1 MKNGKPT
8 IKEIAART
16 GVSIGTV
23 HRAIYGKEGVG
34 EETRKRILDE
44 VARMNYQ
51 IDEAA
56 SSLKR
61 KELNIAVVLPRPQ
74 GEERFYFRG
83 IWEGIRQAAAE
94 VGKYKVNF
102 LYYES
107 EYSMNHMSQEL
118 QQLFDSNLDEI
129 DGLIT
134 LSDCDDS
141 NEWIDRFHKRGVPV
155 VLISSYGRMENY
167 FCSIKV
173 EHEKAGQLA
182 AEYMRDA
189 CLAKPGKLLVLTGN
203 KDIFSNRRYS
213 DAFLEQMKTF
223 DPSREIICV
232 DGFGGDEI
240 RERCEKIIE
249 TETIA
254 GIFACN
260 ARNTYT
266 ICELLMN
273 LQRKDIVLVGTDV
286 FYELKLYFDS
296 GIINAS
302 IYQYNLEQGSKAV
315 QILYRYLASG
325 SGERGREFLPIGL
338 VMKSNSEFFMN

>member
-1 MKNGKPT
+1 MKSGKPT

-34 EETRKRILDE
+34 EATRKRILEE
-44 VARMNYQ
+44 VERMNYHV
-51 IDEAA
+51 DEAA

-83 IWEGIRQAAAE
+83 IWEGVRQAA
-94 VGKYKVNF
+94 VDVMKYKVNF

-107 EYSMNHMSQEL
+107 EYSLSQMAQEL
-118 QQLFDSNLDEI
+118 QQIYDSNLDEI

-134 LSDCDDS
+134 ISDSEDS
-141 NEWIDRFHKRGVPV
+141 NEWIARFYKQGVTV
-155 VLISSYGRMENY
+155 VLISSYGRMENC

-173 EHEKAGQLA
+173 DHEKAGKLA

-189 CLAKPGKLLVLTGN
+189 CSSRAGKLLVLTGN
-203 KDIFSNRRYS
+203 QDIFSNQHYAG
-213 DAFLEQMKTF
+213 AFLNQMREY
-223 DPSREIICV
+223 DPERELLCL
-232 DGFGGDEI
+232 DGFGSADI
-240 RERCEKIIE
+240 KERCQKILE
-249 TETIA
+249 EEPIA

-266 ICELLMN
+266 VSEILMDRN
-273 LQRKDIVLVGTDV
+273 QKDIVFVGTDV
-286 FYELKLYFDS
+286 FYELKPYFDS
-296 GIINAS
+296 GIINAA
-302 IYQYNLEQGSKAV
+302 IYQYNKEQGSKAV
-315 QILYRYLASG
+315 EILYRYLANG
-325 SGERGREFLPIGL
+325 NRERSREFLPIGL
-338 VMKSNSEFFMN
+338 VLKNNSEFFMN

>member
-1 MKNGKPT
+1 MKSGKPT

-34 EETRKRILDE
+34 EETRKRILEE
-44 VARMNYQ
+44 VERMNYH

-107 EYSMNHMSQEL
+107 EYSMNQMAQEL
-118 QQLFDSNLDEI
+118 QQIYDSNLDEI

-134 LSDCDDS
+134 LSDCEDS
-141 NEWIDRFHKRGVPV
+141 NEWIARFYKQGVTV
-155 VLISSYGRMENY
+155 VLISSYGRMENC

-189 CLAKPGKLLVLTGN
+189 CFAKPGKLLVLTGN

-213 DAFLEQMKTF
+213 DAFLEQMKIY
-223 DPSREIICV
+223 DPNREMICV
-232 DGFGGDEI
+232 DGFGADEI
-240 RERCEKIIE
+240 RERCTDIIE
-249 TETIA
+249 KENVA

-266 ICELLMN
+266 ISGILMN
-273 LQRKDIVLVGTDV
+273 LKKENIIFVGTDV
-286 FYELKLYFDS
+286 FYELKPYFDN

-302 IYQYNLEQGSKAV
+302 IYQYNREQGSKAV

-325 SGERGREFLPIGL
+325 SRERGREFLPISL